1 MSGRKGYTAT
11 QKVKILREHLENQ
24 VPVSELCKRYDI
36 QPTVFYSWKKLLF
49 EGALEIF
56 SGSHKN
62 RKNATERKN
71 VQLNSKLSSMHEVI
85 TELSAENLKL
95 RKNEFGEI

>member
-1 MSGRKGYTAT
+1 MSKRKRYTAT
-11 QKVKILREHLENQ
+11 QKVEILREHLENH

-36 QPTVFYSWKKLLF
+36 QPTVFYTWKKQLF
-49 EGALEIF
+49 EGALETF

-62 RKNATERKN
+62 RKSAVERRN
-71 VQLNSKLSSMHEVI
+71 DQLSSKLSSMREVI
-85 TELSAENLKL
+85 SELSSENLKL